1 MSSIDIEFYA
11 GNKNLWFAYVSSLFS
26 FSSGHSA
33 REHLVN
39 TLFDGPPWLFCPG
52 CRKHIHSLAMTF
64 IAVLATADIPYQT
77 EGLV

>member
-1 MSSIDIEFYA
+1 MPSIDIEFHA
-11 GNKNLWFAYVSSLFS
+11 VNKNLWFAHVSSLFT

-33 REHLVN
+33 REHVVR
-39 TLFDGPPWLFCPG
+39 WSRMAICPG

-64 IAVLATADIPYQT
+64 IAVLATADIHYQT